1 MLARSVRL
9 QERRASVNVNSMPRV
24 VTSFDSV
31 VLAAIARETEALVGS
46 RIGRVTQPAPEEVA
60 VELRGRTAPLSLL
73 VSIHARW
80 GRIHLVDRL
89 TSGELFPFGQLLR
102 SRLEGARLTAV
113 HQIRFERVL
122 RLSVDTLEGRFEL
135 IAEIMGRHS
144 NLILVQ
150 NGIIS
155 GSLKTVPP
163 TKSALRV
170 VRPGSPYMPPPVN
183 RPSPSDLTEDALRQL
198 LTSSDDPLAQRLV
211 TSVLGLSPG
220 LGTELV
226 VRARLDPYAPANAQ
240 SHATAQLWTELKNL
254 VRIVEAQG
262 FTPTIY
268 LDGEEPV
275 GFAPFP
281 YEHLAS
287 LPHRPAASMSE
298 AVAATLGRF
307 GPAARVDEQRT
318 ALLTA
323 VRRALARV
331 ERRELE
337 LRQAIEEA
345 ARTGRLRA
353 HGELLLTYAAQV
365 PPGASEVTLP
375 GYDGTPTTIPLDP
388 ELSAAGNAQKLFK
401 RYKRVR
407 DARAIL
413 ANRLSE
419 AEAERAYLESV
430 LTLIAQATTAEDL
443 ADLRQELADEG
454 YLRRI
459 TRRPTRPSAK
469 SGPRRFAV
477 EGGRL
482 VLVGRTNREND
493 ALTFKMA
500 APEDLWFHARGVPG
514 AHVILKTDGKA
525 PPEGAIRQAA
535 ALAAFF
541 SQAREE
547 ASVPVDYTLRKYV
560 RKPQG
565 AKPGLVTY
573 THGQTLRVSP
583 AVPDA
588 WVVEKSRGHK
598 ERP

>member
-1 MLARSVRL
+1 
-9 QERRASVNVNSMPRV
+9 MPRV

-31 VLAAIARETEALVGS
+31 VLAAIAREIGALVGS
-46 RIGRVTQPAPEEVA
+46 RVGRVTQPDVEEVA
-60 VELRGRTAPLSLL
+60 IELRGRTAPVSLL
-73 VSIHARW
+73 LSIHARW
-80 GRIHLVDRL
+80 GRVHLIERL
-89 TSGELFPFGQLLR
+89 AGGELSTFGQLLR

-113 HQIRFERVL
+113 HQTPFERVL
-122 RLSVDTLEGRFEL
+122 RLAFDTLGGSVDLV
-135 IAEIMGRHS
+135 AEIMGRHS
-144 NLILVQ
+144 NLIVVQ
-150 NGIIS
+150 NGMIT

-170 VRPGSPYMPPPVN
+170 VRPGSPYEPPPVD

-198 LTSSDDPLAQRLV
+198 LTSSDDPLAQHLV
-211 TSVLGLSPG
+211 ASVLGLSPA
-220 LGTELV
+220 LATELV
-226 VRARLDPYAPANAQ
+226 VRARLDPHAPANAQ
-240 SHATAQLWTELKNL
+240 SEATAQLWTQLTNL
-254 VRIVEAQG
+254 VRIVQTQA
-262 FTPTIY
+262 FAPIIY
-268 LDGEEPV
+268 LDSNEPI

-287 LPHRPAASMSE
+287 LSHRPAASMSE

-307 GPAARVDEQRT
+307 GPAARLDEQRT

-331 ERRELE
+331 ARRELE
-337 LRQAIEEA
+337 LRQAIEDAE
-345 ARTGRLRA
+345 RTGRLRQ

-375 GYDGTPTTIPLDP
+375 GFDGTPATIPLDP
-388 ELSAAGNAQKLFK
+388 ALSAAGNAQQLFK

-407 DARAIL
+407 GARATL
-413 ANRLSE
+413 ASRLND

-454 YLRRI
+454 YLRRT
-459 TRRPTRPSAK
+459 TRRPTRPPAK
-469 SGPRRFAV
+469 TRPRRFTV
-477 EGGRL
+477 EGGGL

-493 ALTFKMA
+493 ALTFKTA

-514 AHVILKTDGKA
+514 AHVILKTDGKL
-525 PPEGAIRQAA
+525 PPEGAIRQTAS
-535 ALAAFF
+535 LAAFF

-547 ASVPVDYTLRKYV
+547 ASVPVDYTPRKFV
-560 RKPQG
+560 RKLQG

-573 THGQTLRVSP
+573 THEQTLRVSP
-583 AVPDA
+583 TAPDA
-588 WVVEKSRGHK
+588 WVGEKGAGHK
-598 ERP
+598 EHSQGSM

>member
-1 MLARSVRL
+1 
-9 QERRASVNVNSMPRV
+9 MPRLL
-24 VTSFDSV
+24 TSFDSV
-31 VLAAIARETEALVGS
+31 VLAAIAREIEALVGA
-46 RIGRVTQPAPEEVA
+46 RIGRVTQPDPEEVA
-60 VELRGRTAPLSLL
+60 IDLRGRTAPVSLL

-80 GRIHLVDRL
+80 GRVHFIERL
-89 TSGELFPFGQLLR
+89 TGGELSSFGQLLR

-113 HQIRFERVL
+113 HQTPFERVL
-122 RLSVDTLEGRFEL
+122 RLAVDTLEGRFDL

-150 NGIIS
+150 NGMIT

-163 TKSALRV
+163 TKSAIRV
-170 VRPGSPYMPPPVN
+170 VRPGSPYSPPPVD
-183 RPSPSDLTEDALRQL
+183 RPSPSDLTEDGLREL
-198 LTSSDDPLAQRLV
+198 LSSSDDPLAQHLV
-211 TSVLGLSPG
+211 ASVLGLSPA
-220 LGTELV
+220 LATELV
-226 VRARLDPYAPANAQ
+226 VRARLDPHAPANAQ
-240 SHATAQLWTELKNL
+240 VKATAQLWTEVRNL
-254 VRIVEAQG
+254 VRIVQTQA
-262 FTPTIY
+262 FVPIIY
-268 LDGEEPV
+268 LDGDELV

-307 GPAARVDEQRT
+307 GPAARVEEHRA
-318 ALLTA
+318 ALLTT

-331 ERRELE
+331 AQRELE
-337 LRQAIEEA
+337 LRQASEEA

-388 ELSAAGNAQKLFK
+388 ALSAAGNAQQLFK

-407 DARAIL
+407 DARATL

-419 AEAERAYLESV
+419 AAAERAYMESV
-430 LTLIAQATTAEDL
+430 QTLITQATTAEDL

-454 YLRRI
+454 YLRRT

-469 SGPRRFAV
+469 SRPRRFTV
-477 EGGRL
+477 EGEKL

-493 ALTFKMA
+493 SLTFKTA
-500 APEDLWFHARGVPG
+500 APEDLWLHARGVPG
-514 AHVILKTDGKA
+514 AHVILKTDGEA
-525 PPEGAIRQAA
+525 PSEGAIKQAA
-535 ALAAFF
+535 SLAAFF
-541 SQAREE
+541 SHARAE
-547 ASVPVDYTLRKYV
+547 ASVPVDYTPRKYV

-565 AKPGLVTY
+565 AKPGMVTY
-573 THGQTLRVSP
+573 THEQTVRVSP
-583 AVPDA
+583 AAPDG
-588 WVVEKSRGHK
+588 WLVSSGGGHKSRLRSGT
-598 ERP
+598 

>member
-1 MLARSVRL
+1 MRL
-9 QERRASVNVNSMPRV
+9 QERCGSVNVNSMPRV

-31 VLAAIARETEALVGS
+31 VLAAIAREIGAFVGS
-46 RIGRVTQPAPEEVA
+46 RLGRVTQPDPEEVA
-60 VELRGRTAPLSLL
+60 IEFRRRSGPVSLL

-80 GRIHLVDRL
+80 GRVHLIERL
-89 TSGELFPFGQLLR
+89 TGGELSTFGQLLR

-113 HQIRFERVL
+113 HQIPFERVL
-122 RLSVDTLEGRFEL
+122 RLAVTTLGGKFDL
-135 IAEIMGRHS
+135 VAEIMGRHS

-150 NGIIS
+150 NGMIT

-170 VRPGSPYMPPPVN
+170 VRPGSPYAPPPVD

-198 LTSSDDPLAQRLV
+198 LTSSDDPLAQHLV
-211 TSVLGLSPG
+211 ASVLGLSPT
-220 LGTELV
+220 LATELV
-226 VRARLDPYAPANAQ
+226 VRARLDPKAPANAQ
-240 SHATAQLWTELKNL
+240 SDTTAQLWTELQSL
-254 VRIVEAQG
+254 VRIVQTQA

-268 LDGEEPV
+268 LEGDEPV

-307 GPAARVDEQRT
+307 GPAARLDEQRT
-318 ALLTA
+318 ALLTV

-353 HGELLLTYAAQV
+353 HGELLLTYASQV

-375 GYDGTPTTIPLDP
+375 GFDGTPMTIPLDP
-388 ELSAAGNAQKLFK
+388 ALSASGNAQQLFK

-407 DARAIL
+407 DARTTL
-413 ANRLSE
+413 ANRLSD
-419 AEAERAYLESV
+419 AEAERTYLESV

-443 ADLRQELADEG
+443 TDLRQELADEG
-454 YLRRI
+454 YLRR
-459 TRRPTRPSAK
+459 TPRRPTRPSAK

-477 EGGRL
+477 AGGRL

-493 ALTFKMA
+493 ALTFKTA
-500 APEDLWFHARGVPG
+500 APEDLWLHARGVPG

-525 PPEGAIRQAA
+525 PPEEAIRQAA

-547 ASVPVDYTLRKYV
+547 PSVLVDYTPRKYV
-560 RKPQG
+560 RKLQG

-573 THGQTLRVSP
+573 TREQTLRVSP
-583 AVPDA
+583 VAPDA
-588 WVVEKSRGHK
+588 WVVEKGRGHK
-598 ERP
+598 ERPQSAT

>member
-1 MLARSVRL
+1 
-9 QERRASVNVNSMPRV
+9 MPRV

-31 VLAAIARETEALVGS
+31 VLAAIAREIGALVGS
-46 RIGRVTQPAPEEVA
+46 RIGRVTQPDPEEVA
-60 VELRGRTAPLSLL
+60 IELRGRTAPVSLL

-80 GRIHLVDRL
+80 GRVHLIERL
-89 TSGELFPFGQLLR
+89 TGGDLSTFGLLLR

-113 HQIRFERVL
+113 HQTPFERVL
-122 RLSVDTLEGRFEL
+122 RLAVDTLEGSVDL
-135 IAEIMGRHS
+135 VAEIMGRHS

-150 NGIIS
+150 NGIIT

-163 TKSALRV
+163 AKSALRV
-170 VRPGSPYMPPPVN
+170 VRPGSPYAPPPVD
-183 RPSPSDLTEDALRQL
+183 RPSPADLTEDALRQL
-198 LTSSDDPLAQRLV
+198 LTKSNDPLVQHLV
-211 TSVLGLSPG
+211 ASILGLSPA
-220 LGTELV
+220 LATELV
-226 VRARLDPYAPANAQ
+226 VRARLDPHAPANAQ
-240 SHATAQLWTELKNL
+240 SVATPQLWVEVKNL
-254 VRIVEAQG
+254 VRMVQTQA
-262 FTPTIY
+262 FTPLLY
-268 LDGEEPV
+268 LDGDQPV

-287 LPHRPAASMSE
+287 LPHRLAASMSE
-298 AVAATLGRF
+298 AVAATLGQF
-307 GPAARVDEQRT
+307 GPAARLDEERA

-331 ERRELE
+331 ARRELE
-337 LRQAIEEA
+337 LRQASAEA
-345 ARTGRLRA
+345 ERTGRLRQQ
-353 HGELLLTYAAQV
+353 GELLLTYASQV

-388 ELSAAGNAQKLFK
+388 ALSAAQNAQQLFK
-401 RYKRVR
+401 RYRY
-407 DARAIL
+407 ARSASATL
-413 ANRLSE
+413 ASRLSE

-430 LTLIAQATTAEDL
+430 LTLIAQATTAGDL
-443 ADLRQELADEG
+443 ADLRWELADES
-454 YLRRI
+454 YLRRP
-459 TRRPTRPSAK
+459 TRRLTRPSAK
-469 SGPRRFAV
+469 SQPRRFAV

-493 ALTFKMA
+493 ALTFKTA
-500 APEDLWFHARGVPG
+500 APEDVWLHARGVPG

-547 ASVPVDYTLRKYV
+547 ASVPVDYTRRKYV

-573 THGQTLRVSP
+573 THEQTLRVSP
-583 AVPDA
+583 AAPDA
-588 WVVEKSRGHK
+588 WVVDRGGGHK
-598 ERP
+598 ERPHSGT